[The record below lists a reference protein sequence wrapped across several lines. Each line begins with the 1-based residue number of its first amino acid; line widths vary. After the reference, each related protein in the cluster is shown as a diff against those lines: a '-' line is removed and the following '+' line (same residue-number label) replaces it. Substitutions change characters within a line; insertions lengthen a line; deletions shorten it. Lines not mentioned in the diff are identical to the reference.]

1 MVNKTKIVLKS
12 ALLLSGLFS
21 SFVACTTERNPCLE
35 PKVPKLNITCL
46 QYKSDANNY
55 IDTALPNANF
65 VSLDIDS
72 ARFWYW
78 GANSLSK
85 FDLVLSPLRDTA
97 VWTLQADSSFSPIDT
112 ITFVYE
118 RQLKFISNACG
129 YSYDYLLKEVLS
141 TRRNL
146 DSVRIFNN
154 AVTTKAGTE
163 NVKIYF

>member
-1 MVNKTKIVLKS
+1 MVNRAQILFKVMLSLLVIFS
-12 ALLLSGLFS
+12 A
-21 SFVACTTERNPCLE
+21 FVSCSTERNPCLE
-35 PKVPKLNITCL
+35 PKVPKLNITCM
-46 QYKSDANNY
+46 QYKTDANNY

-78 GANSLSK
+78 GVNSLSK

-97 VWTLQADSSFSPIDT
+97 RWSLQADSAFSPIDT
-112 ITFVYE
+112 ITFVYQ

-129 YSYDYLLKEVLS
+129 YSYDYWLKEVFA
-141 TRRNL
+141 TNRNL

>member
-1 MVNKTKIVLKS
+1 MVNRAKNLLKFS
-12 ALLLSGLFS
+12 LLLLVVISGFL
-21 SFVACTTERNPCLE
+21 ACSTQRNPCLE
-35 PKVPKLNITCL
+35 PKVPKLSITCL

-72 ARFWYW
+72 AKFWYW
-78 GANSLSK
+78 GANALSK

-97 VWTLQADSSFSPIDT
+97 RWTLQVDSAFSPIDT
-112 ITFVYE
+112 ITFVYQ

-129 YSYDYLLKEVLS
+129 YSYDYLLKEVFATS
-141 TRRNL
+141 RNL